1 MGKLFTGFVKTTAFP
16 VELLVFRAKYHYEDK
31 SVQGRKIKGSAMI
44 VSNHT
49 SVWDFAQVM
58 QTFFG
63 RHIRC
68 LVADLMFN
76 RSKAF
81 GFFLRHLDAI
91 KISREGKN
99 FSFIEESV
107 EILKK
112 GGVIEIYPEARIPK
126 EGEKTPLEF
135 KPSFAY
141 IAMLSK
147 APIIPVYTDGNYF
160 GKGRANVMIGKPID
174 INTIIDE
181 ELDASDNI
189 KKITEYV
196 RSKIL
201 ELRDETEKR
210 KKAKK

>member
-1 MGKLFTGFVKTTAFP
+1 MGKLFTGFVKVTAFP
-16 VELLVFRAKYHYEDK
+16 VEALVFRVKYHYEDK
-31 SVQGRKIKGSAMI
+31 TVQGRKISGPALV

-76 RSKAF
+76 KSKAF
-81 GFFLRHLDAI
+81 AFFLKHLDAI

-107 EILKK
+107 EILKN
-112 GGVIEIYPEARIPK
+112 GGVVEVYPESRIPR
-126 EGEKTPLEF
+126 EDEEAPLEF

-147 APIIPVYTDGNYF
+147 APIIPMYTDGNYF

-174 INTIIDE
+174 ISTIIDE

-189 KKITEYV
+189 KRITDYV
-196 RSKIL
+196 RGKIL

-210 KKAKK
+210 KKQK